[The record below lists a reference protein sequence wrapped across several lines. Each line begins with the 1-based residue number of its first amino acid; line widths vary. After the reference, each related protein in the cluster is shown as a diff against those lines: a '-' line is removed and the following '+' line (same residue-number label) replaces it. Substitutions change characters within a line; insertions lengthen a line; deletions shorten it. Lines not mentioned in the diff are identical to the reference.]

1 MGISRGR
8 MVRDPVERRCL
19 NRVFFRHRDR
29 CDTCADAVHVDVVCT
44 RKDVGRA
51 QPNVQMEHYLHV
63 CSACV
68 DARVGFCRLL
78 PVHGLTMG
86 FA

>member
-44 RKDVGRA
+44 RNDVGRA
-51 QPNVQMEHYLHV
+51 QQTFKWSITYTSVALALTHAWP
-63 CSACV
+63 SP
-68 DARVGFCRLL
+68 GFYPCMDF
-78 PVHGLTMG
+78 P
-86 FA
+86 